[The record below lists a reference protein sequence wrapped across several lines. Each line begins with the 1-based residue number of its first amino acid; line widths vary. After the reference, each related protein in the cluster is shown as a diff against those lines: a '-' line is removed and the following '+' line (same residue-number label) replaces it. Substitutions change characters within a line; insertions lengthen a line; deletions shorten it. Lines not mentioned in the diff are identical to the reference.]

1 MERQTG
7 RFAEGR
13 GERER
18 GGERGV
24 EAAVS
29 DVAEEAAETLRKKAG
44 KGRTRRQRAKSP
56 RVGTTGLSRES
67 KRSCAKSED
76 LSDGR
81 HSRSMLRERRGK
93 KLPGG
98 ERREKKLPAT
108 AVRGSDALDVKVGG
122 GRHIAPGEA
131 AAERESVGGRGEL
144 RRETCGREG
153 DERYLQ

>member
-44 KGRTRRQRAKSP
+44 KGRTRRAAREEPA
-56 RVGTTGLSRES
+56 RGDDGVVAGIEAELGEERGL
-67 KRSCAKSED
+67 
-76 LSDGR
+76 
-81 HSRSMLRERRGK
+81 ERRPT
-93 KLPGG
+93 L
-98 ERREKKLPAT
+98 A
-108 AVRGSDALDVKVGG
+108 
-122 GRHIAPGEA
+122 
-131 AAERESVGGRGEL
+131 
-144 RRETCGREG
+144 
-153 DERYLQ
+153 